1 MSEAQA
7 SNSFL
12 VRQLL
17 RQQIEIRELKRRQL
31 NTMREGKVIEHHP
44 DDPRK
49 LKVDVGPEGS
59 TVATPWIEYSER
71 SGAVK
76 TISRPSIG
84 ERVTV
89 LSPDGELGQA
99 SRVILGGFSDENRHP
114 DQAADGELI
123 VAIGAAV
130 ARFHGAGL
138 DVKGRLHVDGDFK
151 AKGGDFSHNDI
162 FVGDDHPHTN
172 VMPGGGLSGPP
183 AGAS

>member
-17 RQQIEIRELKRRQL
+17 RQQVEIRELKRRQL
-31 NTMREGKVIEHHP
+31 NVMREGKVIEHHP

-59 TVATPWIEYSER
+59 SVPSPWIEFSER
-71 SGAVK
+71 SGAIK

-89 LSPDGELGQA
+89 ISPDGELSQA
-99 SRVILGGFSDENRHP
+99 SRVILGGFSDENKNP
-114 DQAADGELI
+114 EQAADGELI
-123 VAIGAAV
+123 MTAGDVAC
-130 ARFHGAGL
+130 RFHPGGL
-138 DVKGRLHVDGDFK
+138 DL
-151 AKGGDFSHNDI
+151 AGGDLNVNGGRIYNNGVNVGFDHKHS
-162 FVGDDHPHTN
+162 GDDLDGITGDPI
-172 VMPGGGLSGPP
+172 
-183 AGAS
+183 